1 MIDHRLLE
9 GAVFLLSMEEV
20 IGIDLNRGLLRGT
33 IIEDHLEADIQ
44 PGADIHPGAD
54 IRRDEELLQGIIL
67 DVDLQDEG
75 NGHPLLTGILVL
87 VNRETTYL

>member
-1 MIDHRLLE
+1 M
-9 GAVFLLSMEEV
+9 FLK
-20 IGIDLNRGLLRGT
+20 GPYG
-33 IIEDHLEADIQ
+33 IEDHLE
-44 PGADIHPGAD
+44 ADIHPGAD